1 VKGKKSPPYP
11 PYQRGAGG
19 LWGLGGCIK
28 RNNWNRKVWLPFII
42 TTITLLYLSGCQ
54 AGILSK
60 FFEEQQWSENYA
72 LLERTTCTTPAMI
85 DGNMDTVGISGRHEV
100 IITLPERKPIHRI
113 LIRGTNIEDYILY
126 ASKSSEG
133 NWKQIDKKKNNKSD
147 TIDIRVN
154 VVTDKLRFRIGGTF
168 DDVRRAK
175 DPYAYQLTG
184 QRDIPVKRAAVSV
197 REIELYGFAEKEKKQ
212 KEEEYLF

>member
-1 VKGKKSPPYP
+1 MKRLLLPNFSLRKKS
-11 PYQRGAGG
+11 
-19 LWGLGGCIK
+19 LIK
-28 RNNWNRKVWLPFII
+28 RNNWNRNNWNRKVWLPFII
-42 TTITLLYLSGCQ
+42 TTITWLYLSGCQ

-72 LLERTTCTTPAMI
+72 LLEGVTCTTPEMI
-85 DGNMDTVGISGRHEV
+85 DGDMNTVGISGRHEV
-100 IITLPERKPIHRI
+100 IITLPERKSIHRI

-126 ASKSSEG
+126 ASKGSED
-133 NWKQIDKKKNNKSD
+133 NWKQVGKKKNNKSD
-147 TIDIRVN
+147 TIDIRVSA
-154 VVTDKLRFRIGGTF
+154 VTDKLRFRIGGTF

-184 QRDIPVKRAAVSV
+184 QRDIPIKRAAVSV

-212 KEEEYLF
+212 KEGEYLF

>member
-1 VKGKKSPPYP
+1 M
-11 PYQRGAGG
+11 
-19 LWGLGGCIK
+19 K
-28 RNNWNRKVWLPFII
+28 RLPFII

-54 AGILSK
+54 AGILGK

-72 LLERTTCTTPAMI
+72 LIEGATCTTPAMI

-126 ASKSSEG
+126 ASKGSED

-154 VVTDKLRFRIGGTF
+154 TITDKLRFRIGGTF

-175 DPYAYQLTG
+175 DPYKYQLTG